1 MSNPSLTQFKG
12 HQYINVET
20 YRKTGEA
27 VATPVWFIELDDK
40 LYVRTGAQS
49 GKIKRI
55 RRNPKIRVAPCD
67 ARGNLLGE
75 WVAAQAHI
83 VDEKT
88 AEAVNQ
94 LLKKKYGLPKAFFDT
109 VSRLSKAEEAVFA
122 IELE

>member
-1 MSNPSLTQFKG
+1 MSASSLAQFKD

-27 VATPVWFIELDDK
+27 VATPVWFVELNNA

-55 RRNPKIRVAPCD
+55 RHTPQIRVAPCD

-75 WVAAQAHI
+75 WVAGQAHI
-83 VDEKT
+83 VDEET
-88 AEAVNQ
+88 AATVNQ

-109 VSRLSKAEEAVFA
+109 VSRLKKLDEAVFM

>member
-40 LYVRTGAQS
+40 LFVRTGAQS

-55 RRNPKIRVAPCD
+55 QRNPKIRVAPCD

-109 VSRLSKAEEAVFA
+109 VSRLSKAEEAVFV

>member
-27 VATPVWFIELDDK
+27 VATPVWFIELDGK

-55 RRNPKIRVAPCD
+55 RRNPKVRVAPCD

-88 AEAVNQ
+88 AETINQ

-109 VSRLSKAEEAVFA
+109 VSRLSKAEEAVFV

>member
-109 VSRLSKAEEAVFA
+109 VSRLSKAEEAVFV